1 MITDYINEI
10 LTTHRDNLSIDELI
24 KVLKEYNIYAVNN
37 NVYKNSKY
45 FSLFNGRLFLKQKFI
60 EQKESF
66 FLDFDDYIKTKIIDP
81 QIRKNII
88 ENLTFFMPEILFVEY
103 LELNLEDKIL
113 IFDILIILMQKPRV
127 YNDEFRNF
135 VNSYFDFYSLVIIN
149 LLLLLDT
156 YDNNFDEFIDII
168 DKIDGEEVI
177 LKEYLF
183 NILTKP
189 SLVSKK
195 IEIFECKFL
204 EIKENLTN
212 TFDNLFSET
221 SKYSKPLLKRVVTK
235 ELNNFTTLSILGRLE
250 FEELLDYLL
259 IISEDKKPKLKR
271 NLFKD
276 IGLE

>member
-1 MITDYINEI
+1 M
-10 LTTHRDNLSIDELI
+10 
-24 KVLKEYNIYAVNN
+24 
-37 NVYKNSKY
+37 
-45 FSLFNGRLFLKQKFI
+45 
-60 EQKESF
+60 
-66 FLDFDDYIKTKIIDP
+66 
-81 QIRKNII
+81 
-88 ENLTFFMPEILFVEY
+88 
-103 LELNLEDKIL
+103 L

-221 SKYSKPLLKRVVTK
+221 SKYSKLLLKRVVTK

>member
-1 MITDYINEI
+1 M
-10 LTTHRDNLSIDELI
+10 
-24 KVLKEYNIYAVNN
+24 
-37 NVYKNSKY
+37 
-45 FSLFNGRLFLKQKFI
+45 
-60 EQKESF
+60 
-66 FLDFDDYIKTKIIDP
+66 
-81 QIRKNII
+81 
-88 ENLTFFMPEILFVEY
+88 
-103 LELNLEDKIL
+103 
-113 IFDILIILMQKPRV
+113 
-127 YNDEFRNF
+127 
-135 VNSYFDFYSLVIIN
+135 
-149 LLLLLDT
+149 LLLLDT